1 MKEKT
6 MRDTV
11 CSNVSPIALAGLA
24 IALFAVPTS
33 AQKTDVLLLSNG
45 DSVTGEIKSFE
56 RGKLKYSTDAM
67 GTVSVEWPRIIN
79 LTTDKT
85 FRVTLEDGTI
95 LFGSMQPADAPGRVS
110 IIVDRETIEVPTQS
124 VVKMKRIKSNF
135 WRDLDGSIDL
145 GLDFTQEDG
154 QTDLSLNTDVTHRVN
169 VRTVKLSV
177 SASLDRRDDADNIT
191 ELTTQLAYT
200 KDFGRRWFYHGLI
213 SGEENSQLELDL
225 RTTVGGGFGRYLI
238 RSNRVILT
246 VAGGAGY
253 QREKFEATDDINS
266 WPGMLIT
273 DFEFFSWGGLESD
286 LSSRLT
292 LLPVLNQWGRWRVNF
307 VTNLKHEIAKDF
319 YINVGLRESFDS
331 EPPTEIGNKNAFTV
345 STSLGWSF

>member
-6 MRDTV
+6 MRDKLRG
-11 CSNVSPIALAGLA
+11 NVSPIALAGLA

-33 AQKTDVLLLSNG
+33 GQKTDVLLLSNG
-45 DSVTGEIKSFE
+45 DSVTGEVKGFE
-56 RGKLKYSTDAM
+56 RGKLTYSTDAM
-67 GTVSVEWPRIIN
+67 GTVSVEWPKIIN

-85 FRVTLEDGTI
+85 FRIKLEDGTI
-95 LFGSMQPADAPGRVS
+95 LFGSMRPADAPDGVS

-124 VVKMKRIKSNF
+124 VVEMKRIKSNF

-145 GLDFTQEDG
+145 GLEFTQEDG
-154 QTDLSLNTDVTHRVN
+154 QTDLSFNTDVTHRVN
-169 VRTVKLSV
+169 FRTVKLSA

-191 ELTTQLAYT
+191 ELTTQLLYQ
-200 KDFGRRWFYHGLI
+200 KDFGRRWFYLGSI
-213 SGEENSQLELDL
+213 SAEENSQLELDL
-225 RTTVGGGFGRYLI
+225 RTTVLGGFGRYLI
-238 RSNRVILT
+238 RSNRVVLA

-253 QREKFEATDDINS
+253 SRENYEATDDINS
-266 WPGMLIT
+266 WPGIFIA

-292 LLPVLNQWGRWRVNF
+292 VLPIMDQWGRWRVNF
-307 VTNLKHEIAKDF
+307 VTDLRHEIAKDF
-319 YINVGLRESFDS
+319 YINVGLNESFDN
-331 EPPTEIGNKNAFTV
+331 EPPTETANKNAFTV